1 MISSNQ
7 PFSLANC
14 KKLVLHY
21 VYITHRVI
29 HAHFNC
35 DADLATM
42 LLIFGNTANQFK
54 GISSLLGSTH
64 DNIEAV
70 LFLSHI
76 PAYEQGGLP
85 TSALYLKLASG
96 FATEKNTTVSND
108 HTRVSRTLT
117 DITDTYM

>member
-7 PFSLANC
+7 PFSFNC

-35 DADLATM
+35 DADLSIM

-54 GISSLLGSTH
+54 GISSLLDSTH

-85 TSALYLKLASG
+85 TSAFDSG
-96 FATEKNTTVSND
+96 FANENNTTVSKVMIYQQ
-108 HTRVSRTLT
+108 H
-117 DITDTYM
+117 